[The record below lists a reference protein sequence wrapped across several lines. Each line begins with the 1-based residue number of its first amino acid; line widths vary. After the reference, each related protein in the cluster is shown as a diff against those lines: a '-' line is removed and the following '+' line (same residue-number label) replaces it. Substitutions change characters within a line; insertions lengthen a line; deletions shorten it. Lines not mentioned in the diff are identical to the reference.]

1 MRTGS
6 ASEALRFFA
15 VSVAGLV
22 LDLAVAWSAA
32 RLFGLPL
39 WLAAATG
46 FAVAAAMNYALHE
59 LWTFRAGA
67 RQLSAGR
74 ALRYGAALAAT
85 LAARVA
91 AVALLAAL
99 WGDNRALPVLV
110 AGAGVSFCVNY
121 LISKFFVFRP
131 PAELKDS
138 SP

>member
-1 MRTGS
+1 MPPVLAQAFAPLLDGTVSLHLS
-6 ASEALRFFA
+6 ACTKGCAHPAPATLAFVGMDCGAALVHDGPASGAARPVRLA
-15 VSVAGLV
+15 A
-22 LDLAVAWSAA
+22 DLPAAVAS
-32 RLFGLPL
+32 
-39 WLAAATG
+39 
-46 FAVAAAMNYALHE
+46 
-59 LWTFRAGA
+59 
-67 RQLSAGR
+67 
-74 ALRYGAALAAT
+74 LAAT

>member
-1 MRTGS
+1 MKTGS

-85 LAARVA
+85 LAGRVA
-91 AVALLAAL
+91 AVALLEPL
-99 WGDNRALPVLV
+99 MVGELGRCVDGVLTV
-110 AGAGVSFCVNY
+110 TVDLDGQHADGQ
-121 LISKFFVFRP
+121 L
-131 PAELKDS
+131 L
-138 SP
+138 